1 MVIVNRFFNFF
12 WILQLLIMKVKFFLD
27 NIDYIIL
34 SKIENVFKVIGRII
48 ATLIIFI
55 LLICYFFDINQNN
68 DSINILISLIITM
81 ILCFIVSHIDDVY
94 DLLYF
99 LFTTLRGYI
108 ILSIVINF
116 ILTLKYKYKNNE
128 MLYEVKLEV
137 KSDEEMKES
146 ANLLLKEIDS
156 IQDLSSKYFVT
167 FKSKSSTVA
176 QIRYL
181 IYERYGEIPFKSERE
196 FILEDNNSFTLVFS
210 IKDKPKSIII
220 VFNKNTIVYNLDD
233 IDGNIIYPKIKLL

>member
-1 MVIVNRFFNFF
+1 MF
-12 WILQLLIMKVKFFLD
+12 
-27 NIDYIIL
+27 
-34 SKIENVFKVIGRII
+34 S
-48 ATLIIFI
+48 
-55 LLICYFFDINQNN
+55 
-68 DSINILISLIITM
+68 S
-81 ILCFIVSHIDDVY
+81 
-94 DLLYF
+94 DLLMAVISGF
-99 LFTTLRGYI
+99 ISFIFGLLTMTLSDRVPFFSKAKYKRQLKSQI
-108 ILSIVINF
+108 PQLYMF
-116 ILTLKYKYKNNE
+116 QKYKYKNNE

-181 IYERYGEIPFKSERE
+181 IYEWYGEIPFKSERE

>member
-1 MVIVNRFFNFF
+1 MF
-12 WILQLLIMKVKFFLD
+12 
-27 NIDYIIL
+27 
-34 SKIENVFKVIGRII
+34 S
-48 ATLIIFI
+48 
-55 LLICYFFDINQNN
+55 
-68 DSINILISLIITM
+68 S
-81 ILCFIVSHIDDVY
+81 
-94 DLLYF
+94 DLLMAVISGF
-99 LFTTLRGYI
+99 ISFIFGLLTMTLSDRVPFFSKAKYKRQLKSQI
-108 ILSIVINF
+108 PQLYMF
-116 ILTLKYKYKNNE
+116 QKYKYKNNE

-167 FKSKSSTVA
+167 FKSKSSTAA

-196 FILEDNNSFTLVFS
+196 FILVDNNSFTLVFS

>member
-1 MVIVNRFFNFF
+1 MF
-12 WILQLLIMKVKFFLD
+12 
-27 NIDYIIL
+27 
-34 SKIENVFKVIGRII
+34 S
-48 ATLIIFI
+48 
-55 LLICYFFDINQNN
+55 
-68 DSINILISLIITM
+68 S
-81 ILCFIVSHIDDVY
+81 
-94 DLLYF
+94 DLLMAVISGF
-99 LFTTLRGYI
+99 ISFIFGLLTMTLSDRVPFFSKAKYKRQLKSQI
-108 ILSIVINF
+108 PQLYMF
-116 ILTLKYKYKNNE
+116 QKYKYKNNE

-167 FKSKSSTVA
+167 FKSKSSTAA

>member
-1 MVIVNRFFNFF
+1 MF
-12 WILQLLIMKVKFFLD
+12 
-27 NIDYIIL
+27 
-34 SKIENVFKVIGRII
+34 S
-48 ATLIIFI
+48 
-55 LLICYFFDINQNN
+55 
-68 DSINILISLIITM
+68 S
-81 ILCFIVSHIDDVY
+81 
-94 DLLYF
+94 DLLMAVISGF
-99 LFTTLRGYI
+99 ISFIFGLLTMTLSGRVPFFSKAKYKRQLKSQI
-108 ILSIVINF
+108 PQLYMF
-116 ILTLKYKYKNNE
+116 QKYKYKNNE
-128 MLYEVKLEV
+128 MLYEV

>member
-1 MVIVNRFFNFF
+1 
-12 WILQLLIMKVKFFLD
+12 
-27 NIDYIIL
+27 
-34 SKIENVFKVIGRII
+34 
-48 ATLIIFI
+48 
-55 LLICYFFDINQNN
+55 
-68 DSINILISLIITM
+68 
-81 ILCFIVSHIDDVY
+81 
-94 DLLYF
+94 
-99 LFTTLRGYI
+99 
-108 ILSIVINF
+108 
-116 ILTLKYKYKNNE
+116 

>member
-1 MVIVNRFFNFF
+1 MF
-12 WILQLLIMKVKFFLD
+12 
-27 NIDYIIL
+27 
-34 SKIENVFKVIGRII
+34 S
-48 ATLIIFI
+48 
-55 LLICYFFDINQNN
+55 
-68 DSINILISLIITM
+68 S
-81 ILCFIVSHIDDVY
+81 
-94 DLLYF
+94 DLLMAVISGF
-99 LFTTLRGYI
+99 ISFIFGLLTMTLSDRVPFFSKAKYKRQLKSQI
-108 ILSIVINF
+108 PQLYMF
-116 ILTLKYKYKNNE
+116 QKYKYKNNE

-167 FKSKSSTVA
+167 FKSKSSTVV